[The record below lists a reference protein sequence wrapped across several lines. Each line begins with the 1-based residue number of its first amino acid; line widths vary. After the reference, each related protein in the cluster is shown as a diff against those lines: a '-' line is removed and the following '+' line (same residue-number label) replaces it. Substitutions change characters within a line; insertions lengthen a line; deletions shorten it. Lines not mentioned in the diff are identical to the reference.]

1 MNPAGLINILVAL
14 LVAPFFIGVINR
26 TKAIFGG
33 RTGRP
38 LLQMYF
44 DLAKLVRK
52 GAVYSRTTSWVF
64 RAGPVVGL
72 SAVALSLVVLPFGS
86 LPALVSFP
94 GDFVLFAYLLGLAR
108 FATML
113 AAVDT
118 GSSFEGMGTSRE
130 AAFSAFS
137 EPVLFMAL
145 LALSRYTGALSLTDM
160 LPALDLTHWVPA
172 LPALSM
178 AAGALFIIALVEN
191 SRIPVDD
198 PNTHLELT
206 MIHEVMVLDH
216 SGPDFAMISYGSA
229 LKLWVF
235 GTLVVGALLP
245 VGGMEA
251 VPAVAASLGAMLFL
265 AVVIG
270 TVESTT
276 ARLRL
281 LRVPQ
286 FITTAA
292 ALAVFSLVLGL
303 VRQ

>member
-14 LVAPFFIGVINR
+14 LFAPFFIGVINR

-38 LLQMYF
+38 LLQLYF
-44 DLAKLVRK
+44 DLAKLLRK

-64 RAGPVVGL
+64 RAGPVTGL

-86 LPALVSFP
+86 LPALVSFS

-145 LALSRYTGALSLTDM
+145 LALSRQTNALSLTDM

-178 AAGALFIIALVEN
+178 AAGSLFIIALVEN

-229 LKLWVF
+229 LKLWAF

-251 VPAVAASLGAMLFL
+251 VPAVAVSLGAMLFL

-286 FITTAA
+286 LITTAA

-303 VRQ
+303 VR